1 MSKQHPTLFIVTL
14 AACGGGAL
22 VALGVLLGAE
32 HAGVALLVAAGLLVP
47 VRLPWGGSVSMGVA
61 GVAATVAL
69 SSSVEAAATLA
80 VALVLGGVVL
90 ACRMSRRD
98 AIATIDRFGAGI
110 VGAFLAELVLHAFVH
125 GDVPVLG
132 AAVAASLGIT
142 VGDLAVL
149 RLGSGRQ
156 QRIEIRSA
164 LPVHLTLACAGALI
178 AVSVSEVGV
187 AMAAVAA
194 FPLLITRFSFERYA
208 GATDTLDQTVQ
219 ALGLVPELAGLAPLG
234 HSERS
239 ASYARALSRELGF
252 DRSATTRV
260 VTATRL
266 HHLGSVPFEA
276 DADHQIDVPPGEVAA
291 AGARILREAKF
302 PADVADLLASANA
315 DSLDATAPSLEAAV
329 VRVAAIFDELVG
341 DDATGADQGLALV
354 TASARDPHSR
364 RAAAALLELVATDDG
379 LVLAAVAAGDR
390 FRNAAT
396 GLDLQ
401 AVTAGLG
408 ELLPFTRRGR
418 TVPQSA

>member
-1 MSKQHPTLFIVTL
+1 MTADRQLPPLLLATL
-14 AACGGGAL
+14 ACVGGA
-22 VALGVLLGAE
+22 ALVLLGVFCDTAD
-32 HAGVALLVAAGLLVP
+32 AAVALLIAAGLLIP
-47 VRLPWGGSVSMGVA
+47 VRVPWGGSVPMG
-61 GVAATVAL
+61 GAAVIAAVAL
-69 SSSVEAAATLA
+69 LHPMEAAATLA

-90 ACRMSRRD
+90 VCRVPHPV
-98 AIATIDRFGAGI
+98 AIATVNRFGAGI
-110 VGAFLAELVLHAFVH
+110 VGAYVANVVIHALVNGPVPTLA
-125 GDVPVLG
+125 
-132 AAVAASLGIT
+132 AATAASVGL
-142 VGDLAVL
+142 VAGDLAAV
-149 RLGSGRQ
+149 RLATAPA
-156 QRIEIRSA
+156 QRIAIRSA

-208 GATDTLDQTVQ
+208 GATDTFDQTVQ
-219 ALGLVPELAGLAPLG
+219 ALGLVPELAGLVPLG

-239 ASYARALSRELGF
+239 TAYAVALARELGF
-252 DRSATTRV
+252 DRTTTTRV

-266 HHLGSVPFEA
+266 HHLGAVRFED
-276 DADHQIDVPPGEVAA
+276 DAEQTVIPPGEIAL

-364 RAAAALLELVATDDG
+364 RAAAALLQLVATDDG
-379 LVLAAVAAGDR
+379 LVPAAVAAGDR
-390 FRNAAT
+390 FRDAAT
-396 GLDLQ
+396 GLELQ
-401 AVTAGLG
+401 AVTAGRG
-408 ELLPFTRRGR
+408 ELLPFTRRG
-418 TVPQSA
+418 